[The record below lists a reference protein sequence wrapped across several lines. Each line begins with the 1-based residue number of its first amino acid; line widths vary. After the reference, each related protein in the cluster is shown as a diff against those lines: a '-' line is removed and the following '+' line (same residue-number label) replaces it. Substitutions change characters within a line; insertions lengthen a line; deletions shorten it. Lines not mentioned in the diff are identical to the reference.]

1 MSGEERPY
9 TLVAE
14 LTYRCPLRC
23 PYCSNPTDF
32 VEHPDRLAADD
43 WSRVVTE
50 AEELGVLQVN
60 LTGGEPLLRDDLEAI
75 VASAARADLY
85 VNLITSGVPLV
96 RARLGEL
103 ARAGLDAVQVSIQ
116 DSHAEGSDKVAG
128 RASFAEKLDVARWVK
143 ELALPLTLN
152 FVLHRENID
161 RVAELVTL
169 AETLGAD
176 RLELANTQYLG
187 FALSNRNALLPS
199 KEQLDRAR
207 RIALAAKERLAGKM
221 EVLFVL
227 PDYYSD
233 FPKAC
238 MSGWGRRYIVVSP
251 DGLALPC
258 HLAHTLPGLPK
269 ESVLE
274 RSLES
279 IWNGPL
285 FRAFRGDD
293 WMSEPCRSCER
304 RTIDFGGC
312 RCQAFHLT
320 GNPAATDPACSLS
333 PRHAEILRAREE
345 ASADRSLVALRF
357 QYRSGHRPLAKP

>member
-1 MSGEERPY
+1 MSNEERPY
-9 TLVAE
+9 ALVAE

-23 PYCSNPTDF
+23 PYCSNPTNF
-32 VEHPDRLAADD
+32 GEHPDRLATAD
-43 WSRVVTE
+43 WTRVLTQ

-85 VNLITSGVPLV
+85 ANLITSGVPLE
-96 RARLGEL
+96 RARLADL
-103 ARAGLDAVQVSIQ
+103 ARAGLGSVQVSIQ
-116 DSHAEGSDKVAG
+116 DSHAAGSDKVAG
-128 RASFAEKLDVARWVK
+128 RPSFAEKIAVARWVK
-143 ELALPLTLN
+143 ELGLPLTLN

-161 RVAELVTL
+161 RVGEIVTL
-169 AETLGAD
+169 AEALGAD

-187 FALSNRNALLPS
+187 FALANRTALLPS
-199 KEQLDRAR
+199 REALDRAR
-207 RIALAAKERLAGKM
+207 RIAALAKARLAGKM

-238 MSGWGRRYIVVSP
+238 MSGWGRRYVVVSP
-251 DGLALPC
+251 DGFALPC
-258 HLAHTLPGLPK
+258 HQAHTLPGLPK

-274 RSLES
+274 RSLET
-279 IWNGPL
+279 IWKGPL
-285 FRAFRGDD
+285 FRAFRGDE

-304 RTIDFGGC
+304 RNLDFGGC

-320 GNPAATDPACSLS
+320 GDAAATDPACSLS
-333 PRHAEILRAREE
+333 PRHTEVLRAREE
-345 ASADRSLVALRF
+345 ASGDRSLVPLRF
-357 QYRSGHRPLAKP
+357 HYRSSQRSH